1 MAQQTTHSILMI
13 RPVVAMP
20 NPQTLASNAFQTSV
34 TPRHAL
40 PAIQREFDGAVEQLR
55 DHGINVTVIQDVPW
69 PETPDAMF
77 PNNWFSTTPDGRHY
91 LYPML
96 AENRR
101 TERKPKPLEFLAAH
115 YPERVDLTSYED
127 RGLFLEGTGSKVL
140 DHIQK
145 VAYAAK
151 SPRTSTEVLEAWAQH
166 SGYEIRSFEAVDSK
180 GKAIYHTNV
189 MLSIG
194 TKFAAIVSESIPD
207 EQARKRLLDELSLN
221 REIIEL
227 NYKQMSS
234 FCANVLELE
243 GKDDSAKI
251 ILSTTAFD
259 ALTDSQKH
267 SLAAHGELVHLEVFL
282 IEVIGGGG
290 IRCMIAELF

>member
-1 MAQQTTHSILMI
+1 MI

-40 PAIQREFDGAVEQLR
+40 PAIQREFDGAVEQLLG
-55 DHGINVTVIQDVPW
+55 HGINVTVIQDVPW

-77 PNNWFSTTPDGRHY
+77 PNNWFSTTPNGRHY
-91 LYPML
+91 LYSML

-145 VAYAAK
+145 VAYAAL
-151 SPRTSTEVLEAWAQH
+151 SPRTSPEVLEAWAKH
-166 SGYEIRSFEAVDSK
+166 SGYEIRNFEAFDSK

-194 TKFAAIVSESIPD
+194 TQFAAIVSESILD
-207 EQARKRLLDELSLN
+207 EQARKAVLDELSLN
-221 REIIEL
+221 REVIEL
-227 NYKQMSS
+227 SYNQISS
-234 FCANVLELE
+234 FCANILELQSE
-243 GKDDSAKI
+243 DGTPKI
-251 ILSTTAFD
+251 VLSVTAYETLTQNQKQ
-259 ALTDSQKH
+259 ALSKY
-267 SLAAHGELVHLEVFL
+267 GELVPIDVPM

>member
-40 PAIQREFDGAVEQLR
+40 PAIQREFDGAVEQLLG
-55 DHGINVTVIQDVPW
+55 HGINVTVIQDVPW

-77 PNNWFSTTPDGRHY
+77 PNNWFSTTPNGRHY

-101 TERKPKPLEFLAAH
+101 TERKPKPLQFLTDK
-115 YPERVDLTSYED
+115 YPEQIDLTYFESQ
-127 RGLFLEGTGSKVL
+127 GQFLEGTGSMVL
-140 DHIQK
+140 DHVNK
-145 VAYAAK
+145 VAYAAR
-151 SPRTSTEVLEAWAQH
+151 SPRTFGQPLEAWAKY
-166 SGYEIRSFEAVDSK
+166 SGYAVKEFDAVDSK

-194 TKFAAIVSESIPD
+194 TNFVAVVSESIPLN
-207 EQARKRLLDELSLN
+207 QRKRVIDNLAN
-221 REIIEL
+221 GREIIEL
-227 NYKQMSS
+227 TFDQMRS
-234 FCANVLELE
+234 FCANIIELQ
-243 GKDDSAKI
+243 GSDGQTKI
-251 ILSTTAFD
+251 ILSTTAFNSLSD
-259 ALTDSQKH
+259 AQKEAL
-267 SLAAHGELVHLEVFL
+267 SKHGELVPIEIFL
-282 IEVIGGGG
+282 TEVIGGGG

>member
-1 MAQQTTHSILMI
+1 MSQQTTNSILMI

-20 NPQTLASNAFQTSV
+20 NPQTLETNAFQTSV

-55 DHGINVTVIQDVPW
+55 NHGIEVTVILDSPW

-77 PNNWFSTTPDGRHY
+77 PNNWFSTTSNGRHY

-101 TERKPKPLEFLAAH
+101 TERKPNLLEFLTSN
-115 YPERVDLTSYED
+115 YPELINLTTFEE
-127 RGLFLEGTGSKVL
+127 RGLFLEGTGSMVL
-140 DHIQK
+140 DHLHQI
-145 VAYAAK
+145 AYAAI
-151 SPRTSTEVLEAWAQH
+151 SPRTSPEVLEAWAQH

-194 TKFAAIVSESIPD
+194 TKFVAIVSESIPN
-207 EQARKRLLDELSLN
+207 EQIRKELLDELSAN
-221 REIIEL
+221 RELIEL
-227 NYKQMSS
+227 SYGQMGS
-234 FCANVLELE
+234 FCANILELQSYD
-243 GKDDSAKI
+243 GTPKI
-251 ILSTTAFD
+251 VLSVTA
-259 ALTDSQKH
+259 LEKLNQIQKQK
-267 SLAAHGELVHLEVFL
+267 LEEFGELIPVEVFL